1 MQYSVL
7 SLKES
12 GFFRIA
18 LLCKGLFL
26 MSLLMVTV
34 FGDAYAQGNLL
45 ILPRRVVFEGSLKS
59 QDLTLANTGN
69 DTAKYLISLVQMKM
83 KDDGS
88 FEQIT
93 VPEEGQFF
101 ADKYLRYYPRTV
113 ILAPKKSQ
121 IVKMQFAKAPK
132 MEDGEYR
139 SHIYFRAEP
148 KAKPLG
154 EKEVIG
160 DSTAVTTKLIPIFG
174 ITIPVIIRIGESN
187 THATL
192 SDLSFEMVKDT
203 LPKLKLTFN
212 RTGNFSVFGDIV
224 VKYISDQGTTTKVAT
239 VKGIAVYTPNHFRRF
254 QCNLDKVPGI
264 DYKSGK
270 LLVVFSTPVDTK
282 TQKLAEAEL
291 LLH

>member
-1 MQYSVL
+1 MHYSGL
-7 SLKES
+7 SVKKS
-12 GFFRIA
+12 GFGRVA
-18 LLCKGLFL
+18 LSFKGLII
-26 MSLLMVTV
+26 MAVLLVCA
-34 FGDAYAQGNLL
+34 FGGGYAQGNLL
-45 ILPRRVVFEGSLKS
+45 ILPRRVVFEGSLRS

-93 VPEEGQFF
+93 IPEEGQFF
-101 ADKYLRYYPRTV
+101 ADKYIRYFPRTV
-113 ILAPKKSQ
+113 TLAPKKSQ
-121 IVKMQFAKAPK
+121 IVKMQFLKAPK

-154 EKEVIG
+154 EKEVVG
-160 DSTAVTTKLIPIFG
+160 DTTAVTTKLVPVFG
-174 ITIPVIIRIGESN
+174 ITIPVIIRIGESKTN
-187 THATL
+187 ATL
-192 SDLSFEMVKDT
+192 SDLAFEMVKDT
-203 LPKLKLTFN
+203 VPKLRMTFN
-212 RTGNFSVFGDIV
+212 RTGNFSVFGDLTV
-224 VKYISDQGTTTKVAT
+224 MHISGQGKETKVAT
-239 VKGIAVYTPNHFRRF
+239 VKGIAVYTPNAFRRF
-254 QCNLDKVPGI
+254 QCTLDRVPGI